1 MPEKPPIYEPPAGWM
16 RLINWFCAEHF
27 LDEIEGDLYEWY
39 NDKALKSGEIQAKRA
54 FKWQAIRY
62 LRPYFFGRKTISQA
76 LIQPDMIK
84 NYLKT
89 ISRSF
94 LKHKWYASLNL
105 IGLTL
110 AFVSIILIGI
120 YLHHE
125 TNYENFHQ
133 KSDRIYRMTYF
144 NKQGNSFKNHW
155 ARVPGDWIN
164 DLPEEVPEVTQLVRL
179 QNKNRKYLEVGEE
192 IFKPDYAFTTD
203 QAIFEVFDFEL
214 LQGDRS
220 NALVEPNSVIL
231 TQKLALKY
239 FSTENVIGQTIDI
252 RNDENSAAITYTIT
266 GILKDLPSNTH
277 LPIDVLLSFSSPEQR
292 SGWAYVYTLF
302 GEGANPEAVFEKIN
316 TFVAS
321 KMNDNEVTQSG
332 LEFQALPEIHLQS
345 QLAREIKVNGNAL
358 YVKIFTWSALF
369 ILLIAFINFI
379 NLNSAISVGRAKE
392 FGVRKI
398 MGARKSHH
406 LTYAFVEAI
415 SYSILALI
423 LAIGISLI
431 VFPKLQQLTEM
442 DRTVPLY
449 AFGFL
454 LLLLA
459 IGGGLL
465 AGIYPAFVINKI
477 DLQRALKSSK
487 IIHTSNGSI
496 NVKRLLV
503 SVQFGAAILLIGSA
517 TAAYNQIRF
526 IQQENL
532 SLAQDQVLAI
542 PSVPLSVT
550 ADYRNFREQV
560 KNLSGVQQVA
570 ACMQVPSEEIRDS
583 GPVTVSGVNSNPAD
597 APLMDMQVIDADFI
611 DLMDIKILAGQVPEQ
626 AFTAKATPEFGPG
639 FDMITYLNEQERSYL
654 INETAMRQ
662 LGWNQASEALGQE
675 ISWSIGPFSLAN
687 GKISG
692 VIEDYHQE
700 TMKNK
705 IDPLVLTLESIW
717 LQTFLVKIKADQIP
731 GTVQQISGIWQNT
744 FPDYP
749 MNYPFMDE
757 LFGQLYAAE
766 HRQVRLLSI
775 FSLLSI
781 LIAAIGLFSLI
792 AFNLRTRLKELAIRQ
807 ILGANLFVLARMIGR
822 EYFWPLLLSALI
834 AIPLSYWAVQIW
846 LANFAYQA
854 PFSPLLY
861 LGTLLIML
869 LVVALIIISQT
880 FWSTK
885 TSLVAYLKE

>member
-1 MPEKPPIYEPPAGWM
+1 MPEKPPIHQPPSGWL
-16 RLINWFCAEHF
+16 RFINWFCAERF

-39 NDKALKSGEIQAKRA
+39 DDMATKHGETKAKRA

-62 LRPYFFGRKTISQA
+62 LRPYFFGRKTISPSF
-76 LIQPDMIK
+76 IQPDMIK

-89 ISRSF
+89 ITRSF
-94 LKHKWYASLNL
+94 FKHKWYASLNL
-105 IGLTL
+105 VGLTL
-110 AFVSIILIGI
+110 AFISVILIGI

-155 ARVPGDWIN
+155 ARVPGNWIN
-164 DLPEEVPEVTQLVRL
+164 DLPEEVPEVRQLVRL
-179 QNKNRKYLEVGEE
+179 QNKNRKYLQVGEE
-192 IFKPDYAFTTD
+192 IFKPDYAFMTD
-203 QAIFEVFDFEL
+203 QTIFEVFDFEL

-220 NALVEPNSVIL
+220 NALVEPNSVVI
-231 TQKLALKY
+231 TQKLARKY
-239 FSTENVIGQTIDI
+239 FSTEDLIGQTIDI
-252 RNDENSAAITYTIT
+252 RNDENSAPIPYKIT

-277 LPIDVLLSFSSPEQR
+277 LPIDVLLSFNSPEQR
-292 SGWAYVYTLF
+292 NGWAYVYTLF
-302 GEGANPEAVFEKIN
+302 GKEVNPQSVFEKIN

-321 KMNDNEVTQSG
+321 KMNDDEVTQSG
-332 LEFQALPEIHLQS
+332 VEVQALPDIHLQS

-358 YVKIFTWSALF
+358 YVRIFGLSALF

-379 NLNSAISVGRAKE
+379 NLNSAISIGRAKE

-398 MGARKSHH
+398 MGAPKGHH
-406 LTYAFVEAI
+406 LTYAFLEAI
-415 SYSILALI
+415 SYSVFALVLAV
-423 LAIGISLI
+423 GISLL
-431 VFPKLQQLTEM
+431 VFPKLQQLTEI
-442 DRTVPLY
+442 DRTIPLLS
-449 AFGFL
+449 FGL
-454 LLLLA
+454 LLFSLA
-459 IGGGLL
+459 VGGGLL

-487 IIHTSNGSI
+487 VIHTSNSSI
-496 NVKRLLV
+496 NIKRLLV

-517 TAAYNQIRF
+517 TAAYNHIRF

-542 PSVPLSVT
+542 PAVPLSVT

-560 KNLSGVQQVA
+560 KSLSGVHQVA

-583 GPVTVSGVNSNPAD
+583 GPVLVQGVNSNPAD
-597 APLMDMQVIDADFI
+597 APLMDMQIIDADFI
-611 DLMDIKILAGQVPEQ
+611 DLMNIKILAGKVPAQ
-626 AFTAKATPEFGPG
+626 AFEAKVTPEFGPG
-639 FDMITYLNEQERSYL
+639 FDMVTYLNEQERSYL

-662 LGWNQASEALGQE
+662 LGWSQASEALGQE
-675 ISWSIGPFSLAN
+675 ISWSIGPFSLAS
-687 GKISG
+687 GKITG

-717 LQTFLVKIKADQIP
+717 LQTFLVKIKADQIS
-731 GTVQQISGIWQNT
+731 GTVQQISGIWQET

-749 MNYPFMDE
+749 MNYQFMDE
-757 LFGQLYAAE
+757 LFSDLYAAE
-766 HRQVRLLSI
+766 DRQVKLLSI

-807 ILGANLFVLARMIGR
+807 ILGANFFALARMIGKA
-822 EYFWPLLLSALI
+822 YLWPLLLSALI

-854 PFSPLLY
+854 PFSPFIY
-861 LGTLLIML
+861 IGTLLIML
-869 LVVALIIISQT
+869 FVVALIITSQT
-880 FWSTK
+880 FWSTR
-885 TSLVAYLKE
+885 TSLANYLKE

>member
-1 MPEKPPIYEPPAGWM
+1 
-16 RLINWFCAEHF
+16 
-27 LDEIEGDLYEWY
+27 
-39 NDKALKSGEIQAKRA
+39 
-54 FKWQAIRY
+54 
-62 LRPYFFGRKTISQA
+62 
-76 LIQPDMIK
+76 MIK

-89 ISRSF
+89 ITRSF
-94 LKHKWYASLNL
+94 FKHKWYASLNL
-105 IGLTL
+105 VGLTL
-110 AFVSIILIGI
+110 AFISVILIGI

-133 KSDRIYRMTYF
+133 KSHRIYRMTYF

-155 ARVPGDWIN
+155 ARVPGNWIN
-164 DLPEEVPEVTQLVRL
+164 DLPQEVPEVRQLVRL
-179 QNKNRKYLEVGEE
+179 QNKNRKYLQVGKE

-203 QAIFEVFDFEL
+203 QAIFDVFDFEL

-220 NALVEPNSVIL
+220 NALVEPNSLVI
-231 TQKLALKY
+231 TQKLAQKY
-239 FSTENVIGQTIDI
+239 FSTEDLIGQTIDI
-252 RNDENSAAITYTIT
+252 RNDENSASIPYKIT

-277 LPIDVLLSFSSPEQR
+277 LPIDVLLSFNSPEQR
-292 SGWAYVYTLF
+292 NGWAYVYTLF
-302 GEGANPEAVFEKIN
+302 GKDADPQSVFKKIN
-316 TFVAS
+316 TFVAN
-321 KMNDNEVTQSG
+321 KMNDDEVTQSG
-332 LEFQALPEIHLQS
+332 VEVQALPDIHLQS

-358 YVKIFTWSALF
+358 YVRIFALSALF

-379 NLNSAISVGRAKE
+379 NLNSAISIGRAKE

-406 LTYAFVEAI
+406 LTYAFLEAI
-415 SYSILALI
+415 SYSVLALV
-423 LAIGISLI
+423 LAIGISLL
-431 VFPKLQQLTEM
+431 VLPKLQQLTEI
-442 DRTVPLY
+442 DRTVPLLP
-449 AFGFL
+449 FGL
-454 LLLLA
+454 LLFSLA
-459 IGGGLL
+459 LGGGLL
-465 AGIYPAFVINKI
+465 AGIYPAFVINRI

-487 IIHTSNGSI
+487 IIHTSNSSI

-503 SVQFGAAILLIGSA
+503 SIQFGAAILLIGSA

-526 IQQENL
+526 IQKENL

-542 PSVPLSVT
+542 PAVPLSVT
-550 ADYRNFREQV
+550 ADYRSFREQV
-560 KNLSGVQQVA
+560 KNLSGVHQVA

-583 GPVTVSGVNSNPAD
+583 GPVVVKGLNSNPAD

-611 DLMDIKILAGQVPEQ
+611 DLMNIKILAGKVPAQ
-626 AFTAKATPEFGPG
+626 AFEAKATPEFGPG
-639 FDMITYLNEQERSYL
+639 FDMLSYLNEQERSYL

-662 LGWNQASEALGQE
+662 LGWSKESEALGQE
-675 ISWSIGPFSLAN
+675 ISWSIGPFSLAS

-731 GTVQQISGIWQNT
+731 ATVQQISGIWQET

-749 MNYPFMDE
+749 MNYQFMDE
-757 LFGQLYAAE
+757 LFGDLYAAE
-766 HRQVRLLSI
+766 DRQVKLLSI

-807 ILGANLFVLARMIGR
+807 ILGANFFTLARMIGKA
-822 EYFWPLLLSALI
+822 YLWPLLLSALV

-854 PFSPLLY
+854 PFSPFIY
-861 LGTLLIML
+861 IGTLLIML
-869 LVVALIIISQT
+869 IVVALIITSQT
-880 FWSTK
+880 FWSTR
-885 TSLVAYLKE
+885 TSLANYLKE